1 MATPLIPYPPVDLAG
16 DAHVDAVVT
25 LVMAALFVCAL
36 GYAFYSLA
44 RTGRPVVLLMLI
56 GGGCMMLMEPMV
68 DTTAGVWF
76 ASSSRMFLHG
86 WGRSIPLWVCL
97 TYFVYFGVGSAILWQ
112 LMEKGITARQ
122 IWMIYLGEIAADVL
136 LETIVLGTGI
146 YTYYGDQ
153 PLLMGRFPFWW
164 AAVNALISLSSAFA
178 VRQIAGRW
186 EGWRQIG
193 IVPVMLCA
201 SAGAN
206 AAAGW
211 PAWFVINS
219 GLGPMWTQIGGVAS
233 VAIALSCV
241 ALIAGRVATGSKAAT
256 SASPSTRRLEIA

>member
-1 MATPLIPYPPVDLAG
+1 MTTPLIPYPPVDLAG

-25 LVMAALFVCAL
+25 LVIGTLFACAL
-36 GYAFYSLA
+36 GYALYSLV

-122 IWMIYLGEIAADVL
+122 IWMIYFGEIAADFL

-153 PLLMGRFPFWW
+153 PLLVGRFPFWW
-164 AAVNALISLSSAFA
+164 GIVNALVSLTAAFA
-178 VRQIAGRW
+178 VRQVAGRL

-219 GLGPMWTQIGGVAS
+219 GLGPVWTQIGGLAS
-233 VAIALSCV
+233 VAIAFTCV
-241 ALIAGRVATGSKAAT
+241 ALIAGSVASRSGAA
-256 SASPSTRRLEIA
+256 ARGGAAGRHFEIA